1 MKQLLL
7 LRHGESSFSKGRDFE
22 RQLTSLGRQK
32 LIRLG
37 ENIKN
42 LEFSVDLMYCSTA
55 HRTLETAKLIENY
68 MLIKESVYTKE
79 IYDGD
84 LHKMIELLEKTSN
97 SVDSCLVIG
106 HNPVIS
112 FLLSHITLESY
123 LGLDPG
129 MLAVVELQLDDW
141 MMIGKGTG
149 SLLEL
154 IQ

>member
-32 LIRLG
+32 LIRMG
-37 ENIKN
+37 ENIQN
-42 LEFSVDLMYCSTA
+42 LEFSIDLMYCSTA

-68 MLIKESVYTKE
+68 ILIKESVFTKE

-84 LHKMIELLEKTSN
+84 LNKMIELLEKTSN

-129 MLAVVELQLDDW
+129 MLAVVELEIDDW